1 MTAQLAT
8 LRPNPILP
16 RGKSPTRTESR
27 PLRRDAQQNLTRIL
41 ASASEV
47 FARRGYEACMEEIAE
62 RAEVGVGTLYRRFA
76 SKSELVGAVV
86 EAANK
91 RTEQIAESV
100 LADCSP
106 AEGVFEF
113 LRRCVAA
120 PSCWRVIVSRAPGIG
135 DTPRRGITRIA
146 PLVELL
152 LENGKRAGDIR
163 EDVVFSDLA
172 VALMAVRAVAD
183 LFDAHAPT
191 TSSRYLEL
199 VMAALRP
206 DGHPWQTPP
215 MTTQQLTAVLSGRRD
230 QTPRA

>member
-1 MTAQLAT
+1 MTAQLPT
-8 LRPNPILP
+8 TRSNPISP
-16 RGKSPTRTESR
+16 RGKSSKSPSPTK
-27 PLRRDAQQNLTRIL
+27 PLRRDAQENLTRIL

-62 RAEVGVGTLYRRFA
+62 KAEVGIGTLYRRFA
-76 SKSELVGAVV
+76 HKSDLVGAVV
-86 EAANK
+86 EAANE

-100 LADCSP
+100 LATCSP
-106 AEGVFEF
+106 ADGVFEF

-135 DTPRRGITRIA
+135 DTPRQGITRIA

-152 LENGKRAGDIR
+152 LENGKRAGEIR
-163 EDVVFSDLA
+163 EEVVFGDLA

-183 LFDAHAPT
+183 LFDPHAPG

-199 VMAALRP
+199 VMAAPTPVRRFLAESPYHHPTTERRAQRGLR
-206 DGHPWQTPP
+206 
-215 MTTQQLTAVLSGRRD
+215 
-230 QTPRA
+230 